1 MLAADADAVH
11 TICVMMMHITWDL
24 LLGMAAAPA
33 QTAEDEDDLDATIDR
48 LLAERELKRKASS
61 SCPQAAAKVMKSL
74 SASGAPGVPTLDVIQ
89 PSVMTAPTSGSRPA
103 QTTVMTTE
111 MTPPTA
117 QGPPTGVVAP
127 TTPATATATKSA
139 DTIARQDGD
148 LVRSQQAENS
158 LWSGGVDVRL
168 ALLTRDRASLGVMV
182 AASSCGCVAWLLQ

>member
-1 MLAADADAVH
+1 
-11 TICVMMMHITWDL
+11 
-24 LLGMAAAPA
+24 MAAAPA

-158 LWSGGVDVRL
+158 L
-168 ALLTRDRASLGVMV
+168 
-182 AASSCGCVAWLLQ
+182 